1 MMQKIVVNNNYKT
14 TETEIKSIIEN
25 FDSINDYLAKGTRN
39 SIKKVVLENEK
50 TATIKSFKIPNVVN
64 KFVYKFF
71 RKSKAERSYKY
82 AQKLID
88 LGFKTPTP
96 IAYVENTSSLS
107 FLKSYYFCEL
117 VSSEITFRELVQD
130 VSYPNREEI
139 LKQFTKFTFDLHEAG
154 IEFLDHSPGNTLIKK
169 VGENK
174 YEFYLVDLNRMNF
187 HDLMS
192 FDQRMKNFSRLTP
205 QKEMVEIMAKEYAKL
220 YHKPEQETVDKM
232 WGFTKKFQQKFHLKQ
247 ARKKKLKALI
257 GKQ

>member
-1 MMQKIVVNNNYKT
+1 
-14 TETEIKSIIEN
+14 
-25 FDSINDYLAKGTRN
+25 
-39 SIKKVVLENEK
+39 
-50 TATIKSFKIPNVVN
+50 
-64 KFVYKFF
+64 
-71 RKSKAERSYKY
+71 
-82 AQKLID
+82 
-88 LGFKTPTP
+88 
-96 IAYVENTSSLS
+96 
-107 FLKSYYFCEL
+107 
-117 VSSEITFRELVQD
+117 
-130 VSYPNREEI
+130 
-139 LKQFTKFTFDLHEAG
+139 LHEAG
-154 IEFLDHSPGNTLIKK
+154 IEFLDHSPGNTLIKE

-220 YHKPEQETVDKM
+220 YHSQEQETIDKM